1 MKLILAL
8 IALPI
13 TGAACSS
20 KTPGPAPTMNQAVV
34 YGQVTLDTGGP
45 ARRAAMFAL
54 ATPLGISC
62 VQDTL
67 FAWGN
72 ADTLGRYRLTVF
84 GALVGDSGCIFVGAL
99 FPPQGPNAKDT
110 VLGPF
115 RSRFKPS
122 QPFDSVH
129 VDIVIRH

>member
-1 MKLILAL
+1 MKLIFAL
-8 IALPI
+8 IAVSI
-13 TGAACSS
+13 AGAACSG
-20 KTPGPAPTMNQAVV
+20 KACCTTPSMNHAVV

-54 ATPLGISC
+54 ATPLISC

-67 FAWGN
+67 FAWGT

-84 GALVGDSGCIFVGAL
+84 GAVVGDSGCIFVGAL
-99 FPPQGPNAKDT
+99 YPPQGPNAKDT

-115 RSRFKPS
+115 RARFKPS